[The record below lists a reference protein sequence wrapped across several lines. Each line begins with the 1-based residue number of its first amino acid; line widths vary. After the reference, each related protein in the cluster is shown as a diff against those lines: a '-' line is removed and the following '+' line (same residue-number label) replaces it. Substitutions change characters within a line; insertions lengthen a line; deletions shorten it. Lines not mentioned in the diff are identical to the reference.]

1 MGAKL
6 NLASSGWVDMNAL
19 AQVVW
24 EYGVRSL
31 TESAWL
37 STEEH
42 DKLMSLSG
50 GGGWASI
57 NYGAI
62 NSHTTKKV
70 EELKEQIAKIP
81 KTDLTWIEKQLNEID
96 SHNSLATEQIIDTIK
111 EESNEVSSD
120 VIRKTRELEESNVK
134 TRNLVRQKTE
144 KIDKNV
150 SKLSDRQDKADEMIE
165 READEIEEELEQ
177 IFEKE
182 ADMIENEIIAQFE
195 KEADEIESNLS

>member
-1 MGAKL
+1 MITLTNTDISGIENTL
-6 NLASSGWVDMNAL
+6 ND
-19 AQVVW
+19 
-24 EYGVRSL
+24 
-31 TESAWL
+31 
-37 STEEH
+37 
-42 DKLMSLSG
+42 
-50 GGGWASI
+50 
-57 NYGAI
+57 
-62 NSHTTKKV
+62 
-70 EELKEQIAKIP
+70 
-81 KTDLTWIEKQLNEID
+81 ID
-96 SHNSLATEQIIDTIK
+96 SHITLAFDSTIDTIK
-111 EESNEVSSD
+111 ETGIEVSSD
-120 VIRKTRELEESNVK
+120 VIRKSKELEASNVK